1 MQIALIPARGG
12 SKRIPR
18 KNIRP
23 FAGRPMIGWPIAAAR
38 ASGLF
43 DHVIVSTDDEEIAEV
58 ARAQGAEVPFIRPDH
73 LADDFTPAREAI
85 VDAVETMEEIVG
97 QKVERLCCIYATAAF
112 VQAADLQQARRT
124 LDGVAEGGFVFAAA
138 SYPHPVH
145 RAMTEGE
152 AGIGMLFPDYAKT
165 RTQDLPEAFHDAGM
179 FYWGRRDAFVSRAPM
194 FNPASRPHVMPR
206 QRALDIDTPQDWDF
220 AEALFGLKG
229 QGVS

>member
-73 LADDFTPAREAI
+73 P
-85 VDAVETMEEIVG
+85 VETMEEIVG

-112 VQAADLQQARRT
+112 VQAADLQQARRI

-220 AEALFGLKG
+220 AEALFELGLRTA
-229 QGVS
+229 

>member
-58 ARAQGAEVPFIRPDH
+58 ARAQGAEVPFMRPDH

-220 AEALFGLKG
+220 AEALFELGLRTA
-229 QGVS
+229 

>member
-220 AEALFGLKG
+220 AEALFELGLRTA
-229 QGVS
+229 